1 MVEKKYTKEHEW
13 VKIENEFCY
22 VGISEYAQDQLGDI
36 VFVEL
41 PEKNKS
47 FAAGDEAAVVESVK
61 AASEIYSPLSG
72 TVVGVNEKLTSDP
85 QIINNDPENE
95 GWIWKMQLNN
105 QNELSSLLEEEA
117 YVNYLNEIS

>member
-36 VFVEL
+36 VFIEL

-72 TVVGVNEKLTSDP
+72 TVVGINEKLTSNP

-117 YVNYLNEIS
+117 YLNYLNEIS

>member
-13 VKIENEFCY
+13 VKVENEFCY
-22 VGISEYAQDQLGDI
+22 VGISKYAQDQLGDI

-41 PEKNKS
+41 PEKS
-47 FAAGDEAAVVESVK
+47 TVLVAGDEGAVVESVK
-61 AASEIYSPLSG
+61 AASEIYSPVSG
-72 TVVGVNEKLTSDP
+72 TVVEVNEKLISNP

-105 QNELSSLLEEEA
+105 KNELNSLLEEKS
-117 YVNYLNEIS
+117 YLTYLSEIS